1 MSPEPRFYLL
11 LRKRYKKDYKKA
23 FNLFEKS
30 AIQGDSDAQLKLGI
44 MYANGHSV
52 KQDFSDELLV
62 FGIASFKNNALY
74 TQQNIVLSQNQENVY
89 TTNNIKPKVKIQGD
103 SLIITDSSC
112 QSQSNKSILSSL
124 KHNVSQSN
132 IVMQEDC
139 ERDTK
144 KSVKSKN

>member
-1 MSPEPRFYLL
+1 MHGVYMKVKL
-11 LRKRYKKDYKKA
+11 LRVICLYTMLIVVSYASSSKD
-23 FNLFEKS
+23 FCGFLLVCGN
-30 AIQGDSDAQLKLGI
+30 
-44 MYANGHSV
+44 SV
-52 KQDFSDELLV
+52 KQDFSDESLV

-144 KSVKSKN
+144 KLVKSKN

>member
-1 MSPEPRFYLL
+1 M
-11 LRKRYKKDYKKA
+11 
-23 FNLFEKS
+23 
-30 AIQGDSDAQLKLGI
+30 
-44 MYANGHSV
+44 
-52 KQDFSDELLV
+52 
-62 FGIASFKNNALY
+62 NN
-74 TQQNIVLSQNQENVY
+74 NNY

-144 KSVKSKN
+144 KLVKSKN